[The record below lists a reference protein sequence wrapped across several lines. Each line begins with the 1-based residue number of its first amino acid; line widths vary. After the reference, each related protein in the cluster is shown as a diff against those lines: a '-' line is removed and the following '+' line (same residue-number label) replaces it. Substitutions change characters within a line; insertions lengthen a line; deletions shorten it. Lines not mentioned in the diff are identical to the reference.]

1 MYYNPIW
8 WPYFQ
13 VHAHCKL
20 IHNTTIDS
28 HLQCS
33 AIWPIKAISIGL
45 IFKSKVR
52 LNQIENRIPM
62 QPKDDNPEPTGMLL
76 LNTQLTH

>member
-1 MYYNPIW
+1 
-8 WPYFQ
+8 
-13 VHAHCKL
+13 L

-28 HLQCS
+28 HPSVL
-33 AIWPIKAISIGL
+33 PFDPLKLISIGL

-62 QPKDDNPEPTGMLL
+62 QPKDDNPEPTGILL
-76 LNTQLTH
+76 LNTQLTPLNKNHYLVVVLKL